1 MDHADPKH
9 PVAAPD
15 SALAIFK
22 VFLRFGARGFGGPAA
37 QIAELDAEFVERR
50 QWISSARFRR
60 ALAVYQLL
68 PGPEAHELCCYLGA
82 VRGGRW
88 GSVAAGLGFMLPGLA
103 LMLVACFGYASL
115 DLASAPVAGA
125 MAAMQLAAA
134 ALIVRAAWRLTRPI
148 LASSTALIAAMAVSC
163 AIAMWCFAPAGEVAG
178 ASAVASEVE
187 VAGATSAATTAT
199 NAPALF
205 GHGLT
210 AGLVT
215 FGGAY
220 TAIPY
225 VATVA
230 TGADGWMTRGEL
242 LDAVAIASVLPAP
255 LVIFGTFVGFRG
267 AGLAGAL
274 AFTAGIFLPAFS
286 FTLIGFGIIE
296 RLLAWTP
303 ARRVLDIAGAVAVG
317 LILGAAFHI
326 VWEPMRGATQA
337 SAQFGRA
344 TPMVFLALIIA
355 VFAWRTRLAVPA
367 IIVGSGLAGAAFGVM
382 AR

>member
-1 MDHADPKH
+1 MDDADPKH
-9 PVAAPD
+9 PVATPE

-50 QWISSARFRR
+50 QWISPDRFRR

-134 ALIVRAAWRLTRPI
+134 ALIVRAAWRLTKP
-148 LASSTALIAAMAVSC
+148 LVCAGPALIAAMAVSC
-163 AIAMWCFAPAGEVAG
+163 AIAMWCFAPAGELATEVAG
-178 ASAVASEVE
+178 EVE

-199 NAPALF
+199 TAPAMF

-303 ARRVLDIAGAVAVG
+303 ARRALDIAGAVAVG

-344 TPMVFLALIIA
+344 TPMVFLTLIIA
-355 VFAWRTRLAVPA
+355 VVAWRTRLAVPA